1 MRQKTP
7 AYKPKKFMLET
18 SHYDRATADYVV
30 NFIGCLCHTK
40 GRWAG
45 KPFDLLPWQEQIIRD
60 IFGTLKADGK
70 RQFTTA
76 YIEIPKKNGKSELA
90 AAVALYSETGQPT
103 RNSFSVISPS

>member
-1 MRQKTP
+1 
-7 AYKPKKFMLET
+7 MLET
-18 SHYDRATADYVV
+18 SHYDEATADYVV

-60 IFGTLKADGK
+60 IFGTLKPNGK

-76 YIEIPKKNGKSELA
+76 YIEIPKKNGKSDTEGWQHDRRDPALLRRYNENIHPIPCRKRA
-90 AAVALYSETGQPT
+90 APDLP
-103 RNSFSVISPS
+103 

>member
-1 MRQKTP
+1 
-7 AYKPKKFMLET
+7 MLET
-18 SHYDRATADYVV
+18 SHYDEATADYVV

-60 IFGTLKADGK
+60 IFGTLKPNGK

-90 AAVALYSETGQPT
+90 AAVALYLLFGDGE
-103 RNSFSVISPS
+103 PSAEVYPCATVCCVFRAPL